1 MFRKYISLASSRIK
15 HYAFHNALIFAMF
28 MFGITIS
35 AIAFIFFYG
44 NSMVDKQNEA
54 RNALS
59 YRTFIIHSTNQLN
72 QEILKKLSN
81 LSTSVLDVRVK
92 CEIENPFISHVHE
105 AMTPQPLN
113 IISLV
118 KNNNAIYSYQGKNS
132 FTKEELHQNV
142 AIIPMDYGEVSSILL
157 EGNKFTVVGRT
168 TNFDLNIV
176 FIPLHA
182 FLTNGFNQSS
192 IEVIL
197 DSVPSRHT
205 NNKLLRQIS
214 ELLPDAVISDPFELI
229 QADQSKNLEGIVL
242 SSGVF
247 LISILSFLSLF
258 QYLVSENSYENAVY
272 SIVGAD
278 NKSVIIIT
286 LFEII
291 ILSSAAAFIACIVYV
306 TCYDLLFV
314 KINIYGSIRYS
325 IYDYLVCFVLEILIS
340 FAAVLPFVCFSST
353 HSLVEMERRFR

>member
-1 MFRKYISLASSRIK
+1 MLPLFLWTTVRFLPSYSR
-15 HYAFHNALIFAMF
+15 
-28 MFGITIS
+28 
-35 AIAFIFFYG
+35 
-44 NSMVDKQNEA
+44 E
-54 RNALS
+54 
-59 YRTFIIHSTNQLN
+59 IIYCSW
-72 QEILKKLSN
+72 
-81 LSTSVLDVRVK
+81 
-92 CEIENPFISHVHE
+92 
-105 AMTPQPLN
+105 
-113 IISLV
+113 
-118 KNNNAIYSYQGKNS
+118 KNYK
-132 FTKEELHQNV
+132 
-142 AIIPMDYGEVSSILL
+142 
-157 EGNKFTVVGRT
+157 
-168 TNFDLNIV
+168 FDLNIV

-205 NNKLLRQIS
+205 NNELLRQIS

-272 SIVGAD
+272 SIVGAS

-286 LFEII
+286 LLEII
-291 ILSSAAAFIACIVYV
+291 ILSSAAAFIACIVHV

-340 FAAVLPFVCFSST
+340 FAAVLPFVCYSST
-353 HSLVEMERRFR
+353 HSLSRWNDVFDNRRDLFEKDMSNFGVL

>member
-54 RNALS
+54 RNALQ
-59 YRTFIIHSTNQLN
+59 YRTFIIHSANQLN

-81 LSTSVLDVRVK
+81 LSTSVLDVRIK

-182 FLTNGFNQSS
+182 FLTN
-192 IEVIL
+192 
-197 DSVPSRHT
+197 
-205 NNKLLRQIS
+205 
-214 ELLPDAVISDPFELI
+214 
-229 QADQSKNLEGIVL
+229 
-242 SSGVF
+242 
-247 LISILSFLSLF
+247 
-258 QYLVSENSYENAVY
+258 VY
-272 SIVGAD
+272 
-278 NKSVIIIT
+278 
-286 LFEII
+286 
-291 ILSSAAAFIACIVYV
+291 
-306 TCYDLLFV
+306 
-314 KINIYGSIRYS
+314 
-325 IYDYLVCFVLEILIS
+325 
-340 FAAVLPFVCFSST
+340 
-353 HSLVEMERRFR
+353 

>member
-113 IISLV
+113 IISLF

-247 LISILSFLSLF
+247 LISILSFLS
-258 QYLVSENSYENAVY
+258 
-272 SIVGAD
+272 
-278 NKSVIIIT
+278 
-286 LFEII
+286 
-291 ILSSAAAFIACIVYV
+291 SAAAFIACIVHV

-340 FAAVLPFVCFSST
+340 FAAVLPFVCYSST